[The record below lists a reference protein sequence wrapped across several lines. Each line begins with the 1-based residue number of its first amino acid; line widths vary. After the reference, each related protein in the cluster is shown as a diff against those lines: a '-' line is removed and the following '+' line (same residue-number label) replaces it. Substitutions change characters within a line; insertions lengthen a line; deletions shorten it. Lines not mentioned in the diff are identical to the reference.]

1 VAGGDLGQSIL
12 DNVQAT
18 GSRMK
23 GLFYLDEGA
32 RNFFTTDKP
41 VTKIEDLKNLK
52 IRVQNSALML
62 DTISALGANPTPID
76 YAELYTSLQT
86 GVVDGAEN
94 PPASY
99 FSNKFYEVAPYYV
112 LDGHTYSPSVVLM
125 SEITW
130 NKLSKEDQAILVE
143 AGELTEAFNMDAIE
157 AADQKAYDDLKAAGV
172 DITTLEDPE
181 KWSAAMDSVYEKH
194 GKNFLELIEKVKA
207 VK

>member
-1 VAGGDLGQSIL
+1 
-12 DNVQAT
+12 
-18 GSRMK
+18 
-23 GLFYLDEGA
+23 
-32 RNFFTTDKP
+32 
-41 VTKIEDLKNLK
+41 
-52 IRVQNSALML
+52 ML

-99 FSNKFYEVAPYYV
+99 FSNKFYEVAPNYV

-130 NKLSKEDQAILVE
+130 NKLSAEDQALLVE
-143 AGELTEAFNMDAIE
+143 AGELTEAYNKDAIE
-157 AADQKAYDDLKAAGV
+157 AADQKAYDDLEAAGV
-172 DITTLEDPE
+172 NITNLEDPE

-194 GKNFLELIEKVKA
+194 GANFLELIEEVKA